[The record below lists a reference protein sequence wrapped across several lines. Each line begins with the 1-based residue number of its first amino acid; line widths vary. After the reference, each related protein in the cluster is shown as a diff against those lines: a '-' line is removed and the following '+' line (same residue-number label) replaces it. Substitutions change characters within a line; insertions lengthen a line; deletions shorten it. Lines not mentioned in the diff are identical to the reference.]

1 MAFTN
6 TVNRT
11 DDTSYLFLA
20 MFVTVDTLLL
30 NFVLFCFVDSQVYFD
45 VVYLHCLMWFIIY
58 RSFVVLVCTL

>member
-1 MAFTN
+1 VAFTN

-30 NFVLFCFVDSQVYFD
+30 NFVLFCGFPSVF
-45 VVYLHCLMWFIIY
+45 
-58 RSFVVLVCTL
+58 